1 MQRLVVLAA
10 AVWALTVV
18 PASDAGEVITAPEAG
33 RLETAEAGSPATP
46 ATPGRTGLSARGD
59 VLLWYGRG
67 ETSFESPNLDPFI
80 SSDLVYPFSG
90 YLAEVRG
97 EVSLF
102 FPIGSLTAR
111 AGLRGRLAKELDL
124 TGTATDS
131 DWTFGERWGYSE
143 HDCRADLLIWD
154 IDAVFSL
161 FPFDRSDSLI
171 LRSIE
176 TGLIVG
182 YGEEKYKFTIRD
194 GWGDYY
200 GERYYFE
207 GEVSTYD
214 ADFTGLRTGIFLRAE
229 PLPRFSLDL
238 EAVFL
243 PGLRAEGDGHWI
255 LRDYRFHQK
264 AEGAGATLAARVA
277 YELTGGCR
285 VFAGIKRV
293 VLTADRDGRESG
305 EEAGGESYSDEE
317 IVGWIK
323 SRYTGYELGV
333 SLIY

>member
-1 MQRLVVLAA
+1 MKRLLVLAA
-10 AVWALTVV
+10 ALWLPVVV
-18 PASDAGEVITAPEAG
+18 PASGAGEEAPAP
-33 RLETAEAGSPATP
+33 ASPA
-46 ATPGRTGLSARGD
+46 AAERTGFHARGD
-59 VLLWYGRG
+59 ISVWYGRG
-67 ETSFESPNLDPFI
+67 ETSFQSPNLDPFI

-90 YLAEVRG
+90 YLAEARG
-97 EVSLF
+97 GVSLF

-111 AGLRGRLAKELDL
+111 AGLRGRLAKEIDL

-131 DWTFGERWGYSE
+131 DWSFGERFGYSE
-143 HDCRADLLIWD
+143 HDCRTDLLIWD
-154 IDAVFSL
+154 LDAVFAI
-161 FPFDRSDSLI
+161 FPFDRSDSSF

-176 TGLIVG
+176 AGLNVG
-182 YGEEKYKFTIRD
+182 YGEEKYKFTVRD

-200 GERYYFE
+200 GERYYFT

-238 EAVFL
+238 EAVFI
-243 PGLRAEGDGHWI
+243 PGLRAEGDGNWL

-264 AEGAGATLAARVA
+264 AEGSGAALSGRVA
-277 YELTGGCR
+277 YELSGWCR
-285 VFAGIKRV
+285 VFAALRRV
-293 VLTADRDGRESG
+293 VLTADRNGRESG
-305 EEAGGESYSDEE
+305 EEEGESYSDED